1 MRGFLPILI
10 FFLAQNAAAD
20 GCPVAPDHSVA
31 VDKIYTELKLAPNQM
46 AARPYSNR
54 LWELW
59 LEAPDM
65 PSQMMLDEG
74 LRAMR
79 DGDFIRAVDRLNALV
94 SYCPFYAEGYNQ
106 RAFVNFL
113 RKDYHAAL
121 PDLDQAI
128 ALNPHHTGALTG
140 KARTLIEL
148 GENDEAQVILKKAV
162 ALNPWLGERAL
173 LR

>member
-1 MRGFLPILI
+1 
-10 FFLAQNAAAD
+10 
-20 GCPVAPDHSVA
+20 
-31 VDKIYTELKLAPNQM
+31 
-46 AARPYSNR
+46 
-54 LWELW
+54 
-59 LEAPDM
+59 
-65 PSQMMLDEG
+65 MMLDES
-74 LRAMR
+74 LRAIR

-94 SYCPFYAEGYNQ
+94 SYCPFFAEGYNQ

-113 RKDYHAAL
+113 RKDYQAAL

-148 GENDEAQVILKKAV
+148 GENDEAQLILKKAV

>member
-1 MRGFLPILI
+1 MRTFLPMLLT
-10 FFLAQNAAAD
+10 FLAQNAAAD

-65 PSQMMLDEG
+65 PSHMMLDEG

-79 DGDFIRAVDRLNALV
+79 DGDFTRAVDRLNALV

-113 RKDYHAAL
+113 RKDYQAAL

>member
-1 MRGFLPILI
+1 MRIILPILLAL
-10 FFLAQNAAAD
+10 FAQNAAAD
-20 GCPVAPDHSVA
+20 GCPVALDHSVA
-31 VDKIYTELKLAPNQM
+31 VDKIYTELQLAPNQM
-46 AARPYSNR
+46 TAIPYSNQ

-65 PSQMMLDEG
+65 PSQLMLDEG
-74 LRAMR
+74 LRAIR
-79 DGDFIRAVDRLNALV
+79 VGDYARAIDRLKALV

-113 RKDYHAAL
+113 RKDYKAAL

-128 ALNPHHTGALTG
+128 SLNPRHTGALTG

-148 GENDEAQVILKKAV
+148 GEDDEAQVILKMAV